1 MLILCRISNV
11 GDIMSEEKI
20 LQDMNSFV
28 DACDK
33 MVASKFI
40 MIDKRISDVLKS
52 IAKTGCVF
60 ELIKECMINF
70 NFDKEWKLATSKIG
84 VLIPPE
90 EPHKFIAFVFAML
103 NCMDDKKISASEL
116 LSKYFAKRETNNGPY
131 YDFCET
137 LIVRFKNIIVNK
149 ILNRSED
156 VLPVKRKITNEN
168 FDKDV
173 LSRLAFLVKDLKEYI
188 QGIKKLKKSRITKGE
203 LLEIVSALYDAIKNQ
218 DVRYFKPL
226 ILAINVGFGKERE
239 IEFRLVEIL
248 DIINK
253 TFIDA

>member
-1 MLILCRISNV
+1 M
-11 GDIMSEEKI
+11 DEKV
-20 LQDMNSFV
+20 LQDIKPFV

-52 IAKTGCVF
+52 IAKTELVF
-60 ELIKECMINF
+60 EYVKSCMINF
-70 NFDKEWKLATSKIG
+70 NFDREWKVATSKIG
-84 VLIPPE
+84 VMLPPE
-90 EPHKFIAFVFAML
+90 EPHKFVAFVFSVL

-116 LSKYFAKRETNNGPY
+116 LSRYFTKSESPY

-137 LIVRFKNIIVNK
+137 LIVRFKNLIVNK
-149 ILNRSED
+149 ILNQND
-156 VLPVKRKITNEN
+156 DGVQIKRKSIIDN

-188 QGIKKLKKSRITKGE
+188 QGLKKLKKSRITKGE
-203 LLEIVSALYDAIKNQ
+203 LLEIVSALYEAIKNQ
-218 DVRYFKPL
+218 DVRYIKSF
-226 ILAINVGFGKERE
+226 IIAIKVGYGKERE